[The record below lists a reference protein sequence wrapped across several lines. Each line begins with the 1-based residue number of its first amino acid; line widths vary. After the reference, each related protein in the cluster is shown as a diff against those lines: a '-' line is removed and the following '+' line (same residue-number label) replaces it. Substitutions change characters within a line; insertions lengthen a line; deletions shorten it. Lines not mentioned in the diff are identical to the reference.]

1 MRDCA
6 VEIGRRLV
14 FSLDSLDH
22 AVESA
27 EAVDFIRVADF
38 GAVKRVAQ
46 DAERFVVGLEGH
58 RERVA
63 VFAAEREG
71 EARRIAESRRRAMD
85 HFGHKRQRLERSRPE
100 IFGKQERGE
109 VAQIALVTD
118 GEDCAEPFEIDVFCA
133 NPMMVR
139 HSGVRLAGKI
149 ANRGGMPVV
158 APRKAGGVVHSLLHN
173 GPFAGGRHD
182 EGVEI
187 ELEAVA
193 DSIVVDLRGEAA
205 AADERVAGDSRAVGN
220 GT

>member
-1 MRDCA
+1 LARTPWW
-6 VEIGRRLV
+6 VR
-14 FSLDSLDH
+14 H
-22 AVESA
+22 H
-27 EAVDFIRVADF
+27 EAAGF
-38 GAVKRVAQ
+38 GQRG
-46 DAERFVVGLEGH
+46 VGVL
-58 RERVA
+58 A
-63 VFAAEREG
+63 C
-71 EARRIAESRRRAMD
+71 D
-85 HFGHKRQRLERSRPE
+85 
-100 IFGKQERGE
+100 GKQGFLRGNSPA
-109 VAQIALVTD
+109 VHQIEDHTLVLPD
-118 GEDCAEPFEIDVFCA
+118 D
-133 NPMMVR
+133 
-139 HSGVRLAGKI
+139 SGVRLAGKI